1 MSFRL
6 LQYML
11 EVWRDAFNDT
21 PEKERKRKS
30 FRLPAIVPAVLYN
43 GEKG

>member
-6 LQYML
+6 LQYMV